1 MLKRHGLKKG
11 LSLVLVFCLILSLM
25 PTVALAQEPTA
36 STGTETTEGV
46 TGTEGGSTG
55 TGDTTGAEGGS
66 AGTGD
71 TTGAEGGST
80 GTGDT
85 TGTEGGST
93 GTGDTTGTE
102 GGSTE
107 TGNTAGTETGN
118 AAETETGG
126 TTGAEDET
134 EKDDP
139 LDDFLD
145 DILNPLPGDTGAE
158 SGNGNET
165 TQPDDG
171 ETPNIP
177 TEDVNGEKPEAPE
190 GTVTPDPNPQDPST
204 APSDDFPTILPVFPS
219 EEDPAEVLPPEEL
232 LPEVPE
238 DTTVTAEVTTEENE
252 PITITVTGPGLTGL
266 TVEAVPSVTTLP
278 VEPTQEQVDYVA
290 YDVTPMVDDV
300 PYTEPADVTIPV
312 PADWAEDAEIYGFV
326 VNGEDA
332 EEPVTVIEGV
342 RSEDGTF
349 TFTAPH
355 FSVMG
360 LYAEPQPLYTEQ
372 QDVNVNVGQST
383 SYTVEGDLT
392 GQVTGDPD
400 DSIAKVEVTNKKIPS
415 GTTAKKVNALT
426 SGNSYYISDGNG
438 NYLTLS
444 GDTLTNANLDGA
456 TQWTYDN
463 GCLSAGG
470 YYLTYTKWG
479 PFPDGLAV
487 SRSDKTEWSYD
498 GDKFYYSGRVSNYPI
513 TYNDGWRL
521 NIGSTAGAYEKVT
534 TEESEVTVITI
545 TGVGEGVT
553 SVIVGDI
560 KYNITVTD
568 LAPEDAFQGDTLTV
582 EYWITNSKVYKG
594 EQDRSPSSV
603 TIFKGDASDPA
614 GVEIASIVPDP
625 AYSYYDGKVE
635 VHFWQAMRLDY
646 DHHQGTGGVT
656 DQTGNGTAFTRVRF
670 DTDKGAWQYYGQD
683 EVWHWFLNGDQAVA
697 YYMQHTEITQEIT
710 TAMKDWGYT
719 TEKNTPANNGDGQVA
734 LSVAVVYEDMS
745 LSPKEGEIYDKST
758 IIFNYWNDYNNGHNG
773 PRDIGLIAPLNNSD
787 YEIER
792 ITVTNGYRVD
802 NNYLDYW
809 KPDDT
814 ITWDKV
820 ETEGGSEWFNET
832 EYWNA
837 EEDGGVPMLNGA
849 SMGITWSG
857 KNTAK
862 LILIYIKPIKK
873 ETNLNVVWWDDSG
886 NNKISDTQI
895 VVSGDGNETFFNSL
909 VQQSEVPQA
918 GGEFTLDDDA
928 YVLNSSGV
936 RQPFNKDLTIMN
948 IAAQYRSG
956 LYKYVK
962 ADLSADGKT
971 LTLHYQIDS
980 SKLAHQYVVDFG
992 LPVNVPLSDLVE
1004 KEETVESVS
1013 ITGTDL
1019 ATVEGDKSI
1028 TFQPDEVMNAV
1039 MVVTAKLTFTDRTTQ
1054 DIKIGFVP
1062 ASTVYYEEGFMT
1074 FDDGFTGGS
1083 KGEKRQETSKLGAG
1097 TVYGYD
1103 AAYASET
1110 GPSNNSEATS
1120 NTAGS
1125 TATFSF
1131 KGTGVDIYANC
1142 SSDTGVVMI
1151 KVYEGS
1157 KLIKLLTVDTA
1168 MVDGVTDATKGQAV
1182 TAYNIPIASIDGL
1195 DYGTYDVEIVHV
1207 ARKAGETS
1215 TDPVYLD
1222 GFRVHQPLG
1231 ISEGNKFYGDDTE
1244 AGAEISELRDAA
1256 LHIVLSGVDS
1266 SKSEYAKQ
1274 LANAKAQVYAK
1285 TGGQGA
1291 SAVVLSYAM
1300 GAEEKV
1306 VIDIL
1311 DNGPKNEIYLRQNE
1325 TLVFEVDSSAENVQ
1339 VGLKKLHGDSVTC
1352 TVNSK
1357 EHTVYST
1364 DMFYKVETSDG
1375 YVTIQNTGT
1384 GILAV
1389 TELKVASG
1397 N

>member
-1 MLKRHGLKKG
+1 M
-11 LSLVLVFCLILSLM
+11 
-25 PTVALAQEPTA
+25 
-36 STGTETTEGV
+36 
-46 TGTEGGSTG
+46 
-55 TGDTTGAEGGS
+55 
-66 AGTGD
+66 
-71 TTGAEGGST
+71 
-80 GTGDT
+80 
-85 TGTEGGST
+85 
-93 GTGDTTGTE
+93 
-102 GGSTE
+102 
-107 TGNTAGTETGN
+107 
-118 AAETETGG
+118 
-126 TTGAEDET
+126 
-134 EKDDP
+134 
-139 LDDFLD
+139 
-145 DILNPLPGDTGAE
+145 
-158 SGNGNET
+158 
-165 TQPDDG
+165 
-171 ETPNIP
+171 
-177 TEDVNGEKPEAPE
+177 
-190 GTVTPDPNPQDPST
+190 TPDPNPQDPST

-238 DTTVTAEVTTEENE
+238 DTTVDAQVATEAGDQ
-252 PITITVTGPGLTGL
+252 ITISVTGPGLTDL
-266 TVEAVPSVTTLP
+266 IVEAIPSITTLP
-278 VEPTQEQVDYVA
+278 VEPAQEQVDYVA
-290 YDVTPMVDDV
+290 YDVTPMVGDV
-300 PYTEPADVTIPV
+300 PYTESADVTIPV
-312 PADWAEDAEIYGFV
+312 PADWDEDAEIYGFV

-332 EEPVTVIEGV
+332 EEPVTVIKGV
-342 RSEDGTF
+342 RNEDGTF
-349 TFTAPH
+349 TFTASH

-360 LYAEPQPLYTEQ
+360 LYAEPQPLYTKKEN
-372 QDVNVNVGQST
+372 VSVNVGDSQPIRI
-383 SYTVEGDLT
+383 EGQDLT
-392 GQVTGDPD
+392 GQVNRDELDTD
-400 DSIAKVEVTNKKIPS
+400 IAKVSVTPE
-415 GTTAKKVNALT
+415 KVPAGSNFQVLDT
-426 SGNSYYISDGNG
+426 LDGEFYISDGNG
-438 NYLTLS
+438 RFLTVKTEWYGSYLTNTDKESDAVQWRYES
-444 GDTLTNANLDGA
+444 GYLKSDD
-456 TQWTYDN
+456 
-463 GCLSAGG
+463 G
-470 YYLTYTKWG
+470 YYLGYGTRRNKPNELTVVSSQEDAQKWKYEDHKFKAEDYPNYYITCTNYG
-479 PFPDGLAV
+479 DYYIG
-487 SRSDKTEWSYD
+487 WSI
-498 GDKFYYSGRVSNYPI
+498 GTSGTS
-513 TYNDGWRL
+513 
-521 NIGSTAGAYEKVT
+521 GAAYANVV
-534 TEESEVTVITI
+534 TEERVDTVITI
-545 TGVGEGVT
+545 TGVGEGET

-568 LAPEDAFQGDTLTV
+568 LAPVDAFRGDTLTV

-792 ITVTNGYRVD
+792 ITVTNGYRD
-802 NNYLDYW
+802 YYNYLDYW
-809 KPDDT
+809 KPDDM

-1074 FDDGFTGGS
+1074 FDDGFNGGS
-1083 KGEKRQETSKLGAG
+1083 KGETRQETSKLGAG

-1103 AAYASET
+1103 AAYANET
-1110 GPSNNSEATS
+1110 GPSNNSVATS

-1256 LHIVLSGVDS
+1256 LHIVLSRVDS

-1291 SAVVLSYAM
+1291 SAVVLSYAK

-1339 VGLKKLHGDSVTC
+1339 VGLKNLTGSGNC
-1352 TVNSK
+1352 TVNGK
-1357 EHTVYST
+1357 TVNSST
-1364 DMFYKVETSDG
+1364 DMFYKVTPTSDG
-1375 YVTIQNTGT
+1375 YVTIQNTGS

-1397 N
+1397 S

>member
-46 TGTEGGSTG
+46 TDGQTPAGTE
-55 TGDTTGAEGGS
+55 TGDTAGTETGNTDGTE
-66 AGTGD
+66 TGD
-71 TTGAEGGST
+71 TAGTE
-80 GTGDT
+80 TGDT
-85 TGTEGGST
+85 TGTET
-93 GTGDTTGTE
+93 GNTTG
-102 GGSTE
+102 TE
-107 TGNTAGTETGN
+107 TGNTTGT
-118 AAETETGG
+118 
-126 TTGAEDET
+126 EDET

-145 DILNPLPGDTGAE
+145 DILTPLPGDTGTE

-238 DTTVTAEVTTEENE
+238 DTTVDAQVATEAGDQ
-252 PITITVTGPGLTGL
+252 ITISVTGPGLTDL
-266 TVEAVPSVTTLP
+266 IVEAIPSITTLP
-278 VEPTQEQVDYVA
+278 VEPAQEQVDYVA
-290 YDVTPMVDDV
+290 YDVTPMVGDV
-300 PYTEPADVTIPV
+300 PYTESADVTIPV
-312 PADWAEDAEIYGFV
+312 PADWDEDAEIYGFV

-342 RSEDGTF
+342 RNEEGTF

-355 FSVMG
+355 FSIMG

-463 GCLSAGG
+463 GCLSAHG
-470 YYLTYTKWG
+470 YYLTT
-479 PFPDGLAV
+479 DGLPPNGLGV
-487 SRSDKTEWSYD
+487 SSRFGTEWTYD
-498 GDKFYYSGRVSNYPI
+498 GSRIYYDGYIREYPVV
-513 TYNDGWRL
+513 YNDGWTL
-521 NIGSTAGAYEKVT
+521 NSGTPAGAYEKVT

-553 SVIVGDI
+553 SVIVGDTQ
-560 KYNITVTD
+560 YNITVEEQ
-568 LAPEDAFQGDTLTV
+568 APAGALTGNTLTV
-582 EYWITNSKVYKG
+582 EYWITNSTVHESSQY
-594 EQDRSPSSV
+594 SPSSK
-603 TIFKGDASDPA
+603 TISASEA
-614 GVEIASIVPDP
+614 SGSEGVEIAGEVPAL
-625 AYSYYDGKVE
+625 AYSYYDGKVD
-635 VHFWQAMRLDY
+635 VHFWQAMRLDAQN
-646 DHHQGTGGVT
+646 H
-656 DQTGNGTAFTRVRF
+656 QTGDGGDDETADGTVFTRVRYY
-670 DTDKGAWQYYGQD
+670 KNAWQYYADGK
-683 EVWHWFLNGDQAVA
+683 WHWFLSGDQAVA
-697 YYMQHTEITQEIT
+697 YYMQYTDVTAEIT
-710 TAMKDWGYT
+710 TAMKDWGYDPS
-719 TEKNTPANNGDGQVA
+719 EGETPNSNSGAGQVA
-734 LSVAVVYEDMS
+734 LSVAVVYPDGN
-745 LSPKEGEIYDKST
+745 LSPAEDAIYPQST
-758 IIFNYWNDYNNGHNG
+758 TVFNYWHN
-773 PRDIGLIAPLNNSD
+773 RNIGLIAPLNNSD
-787 YEIER
+787 YEVTK
-792 ITVTNGYRVD
+792 ITVTSGKRDGYDRATWGPSD
-802 NNYLDYW
+802 S
-809 KPDDT
+809 
-814 ITWDKV
+814 ITWEKAR
-820 ETEGGSEWFNET
+820 TEGGTWWFDET
-832 EYWNA
+832 VYWD
-837 EEDGGVPMLNGA
+837 ESDGGVPMV
-849 SMGITWSG
+849 SG
-857 KNTAK
+857 TADNIVWEDRGTAK
-862 LILIYIKPIKK
+862 LVLIYLKPIKK
-873 ETNLNVVWWDDSG
+873 ESNLNVVWYDDSSK
-886 NNKISDTQI
+886 NEILASQI
-895 VVSGDGNETFFNSL
+895 VVSGETEKTFVNSL
-909 VQQSEVPQA
+909 ENNTDLPVA
-918 GGEFTLDDDA
+918 GEYFDLDDEA
-928 YVLNSSGV
+928 YVTNSSGV
-936 RQPFNKDLTIMN
+936 PQKFNKDLTIMQD

-956 LYKYVK
+956 LYEYVG
-962 ADLSADGKT
+962 AELSEDGKT

-980 SKLAHQYVVDFG
+980 SKVAHQYVVDFG
-992 LPVNVPLSDLVE
+992 LPVNVPLRDLVE
-1004 KEETVESVS
+1004 DVSTVQSVAVTDTMLAKVET
-1013 ITGTDL
+1013 DN
-1019 ATVEGDKSI
+1019 SI
-1028 TFQPDEVMNAV
+1028 TFQPNKVMDAV
-1039 MVVTAKLTFTDRTTQ
+1039 MVLTVTLTFNGGSTQ
-1054 DIKIGFVP
+1054 NIQIGFVP
-1062 ASTVYYEEGFMT
+1062 ASTMYYEEGFM
-1074 FDDGFTGGS
+1074 DLNGFNGGS
-1083 KGEKRQETSKLGAG
+1083 KGETRQETSKLGAG

-1103 AAYASET
+1103 AAYDNET

-1215 TDPVYLD
+1215 TAPVHLD

-1231 ISEGNKFYGDDTE
+1231 ISEGNKYYGADTE

-1256 LHIVLSGVDS
+1256 LHVVLPGDT

-1291 SAVVLSYAM
+1291 SAVVLKYAAD
-1300 GAEEKV
+1300 GDVA
-1306 VIDIL
+1306 IDIL
-1311 DNGPKNEIYLRQNE
+1311 DNGPKNEIYLRKDE
-1325 TLVFEVDSSAENVQ
+1325 TLVFKVDESAENVQ
-1339 VGLKKLHGDSVTC
+1339 VGLKKLTDGVSCTINGSLVAVT
-1352 TVNSK
+1352 S
-1357 EHTVYST
+1357 ST
-1364 DMFYKVETSDG
+1364 DMFYKVEKG
-1375 YVTIQNTGT
+1375 MVTIANTGS
-1384 GILAV
+1384 GILSV
-1389 TELKVASG
+1389 TELKIAG
-1397 N
+1397 K

>member
-25 PTVALAQEPTA
+25 PVALAQEPTA
-36 STGTETTEGV
+36 AAGSETTVGVTDGETPAGTETGDTA
-46 TGTEGGSTG
+46 GTETG
-55 TGDTTGAEGGS
+55 NT
-66 AGTGD
+66 AG
-71 TTGAEGGST
+71 
-80 GTGDT
+80 
-85 TGTEGGST
+85 
-93 GTGDTTGTE
+93 
-102 GGSTE
+102 TE

-145 DILNPLPGDTGAE
+145 DILNPLPGDTGTE

-190 GTVTPDPNPQDPST
+190 GTVTPDPDPQDPSA

-238 DTTVTAEVTTEENE
+238 DTTVTAEVTTEANE
-252 PITITVTGPGLTGL
+252 PITITVTGPGLTSL

-278 VEPTQEQVDYVA
+278 VEPDQEQVNYVA
-290 YDVTPMVDDV
+290 YNVTPMVDDV

-312 PADWAEDAEIYGFV
+312 PADWDEDAEIYGFV

-342 RSEDGTF
+342 RNEDGTF

-355 FSVMG
+355 FSIMG
-360 LYAEPQPLYTEQ
+360 LYAEPQPLYTEVQ
-372 QDVNVNVGQST
+372 EVNINVGDSQPIRI
-383 SYTVEGDLT
+383 EGQDLT
-392 GQVTGDPD
+392 GQVNRDELDTDF
-400 DSIAKVEVTNKKIPS
+400 AKVSVTLE
-415 GTTAKKVNALT
+415 KVPAGSNFQVQDTLDEEF
-426 SGNSYYISDGNG
+426 YISDGNG
-438 NYLTLS
+438 KFLTVSEGWLGGVSVENTDKDHAVQWRNEDGYLVS
-444 GDTLTNANLDGA
+444 ED
-456 TQWTYDN
+456 
-463 GCLSAGG
+463 G
-470 YYLTYTKWG
+470 YYLGYGTRKNKPNGLTVVSSQEDAQKWTYEDHK
-479 PFPDGLAV
+479 FKA
-487 SRSDKTEWSYD
+487 DKYPNYYITCTNYGVYISWSI
-498 GDKFYYSGRVSNYPI
+498 GTSGTS
-513 TYNDGWRL
+513 
-521 NIGSTAGAYEKVT
+521 GAAYADVV
-534 TEESEVTVITI
+534 TEERVDTVISI
-545 TGVGEGVT
+545 TGVGEGET
-553 SVIVGDI
+553 SVIVGDT

-582 EYWITNSKVYKG
+582 EYWITNSKVYVG

-603 TIFKGDASDPA
+603 MISKGDASDPA
-614 GVEIASIVPDP
+614 GVEIANIVPET

-683 EVWHWFLNGDQAVA
+683 EVWHWFLNSDQAVA
-697 YYMQHTEITQEIT
+697 YYMQHTKITQEIT

-745 LSPKEGEIYDKST
+745 LSPKEENIYRNST
-758 IIFNYWNDYNNGHNG
+758 IIFNYWNDHNNGHNG

-787 YEIER
+787 YEIDR
-792 ITVTNGYRVD
+792 ITVTDGERNGNR
-802 NNYLDYW
+802 YLDYW
-809 KPDDT
+809 TPDDT

-886 NNKISDTQI
+886 NNKISDTQV

-928 YVLNSSGV
+928 YVLNTSDV
-936 RQPFNKDLTIMN
+936 PQTFNKDLTIMN

-962 ADLSADGKT
+962 AELSTDGKT

-1019 ATVEGDKSI
+1019 ATVEGNKSI

-1074 FDDGFTGGS
+1074 FVDGFTGGS

-1142 SSDTGVVMI
+1142 GTDTGVVMI
-1151 KVYEGS
+1151 KVYEGTN
-1157 KLIKLLTVDTA
+1157 LIKLLTVDTA

-1215 TDPVYLD
+1215 TAPVHLD

-1231 ISEGNKFYGDDTE
+1231 ISEGNEYYGADTE

-1256 LHIVLSGVDS
+1256 LHVVLPGDT

-1291 SAVVLSYAM
+1291 SAVVLKYAAD
-1300 GAEEKV
+1300 GDVA
-1306 VIDIL
+1306 IDIL
-1311 DNGPKNEIYLRQNE
+1311 DNGPKNEIYLRKDE
-1325 TLVFEVDSSAENVQ
+1325 TLVFKVDESAENVQ
-1339 VGLKKLHGDSVTC
+1339 VGLKKLTDGVSCTINGSLVAVT
-1352 TVNSK
+1352 S
-1357 EHTVYST
+1357 ST
-1364 DMFYKVETSDG
+1364 DMFYKVENG
-1375 YVTIQNTGT
+1375 MVTIANTGS
-1384 GILAV
+1384 GILSV
-1389 TELKVASG
+1389 TELKIAG
-1397 N
+1397 K